1 MCICDWSSEFPLPIA
16 SASFRTLLRAPLRS
30 DPPGEGFTRA
40 RRVELL
46 AVGLLRA
53 ALDRGEQAEID
64 VHRLIGRSLGGA
76 GDVAE
81 QRAQRGGGRR
91 RRQRVSGKGAEERRV
106 GKECVITGRSR
117 WSRYHSKK
125 KECAKM

>member
-1 MCICDWSSEFPLPIA
+1 MIRRPPRSTRTDTLFPYTTLFRSLRA
-16 SASFRTLLRAPLRS
+16 SASLRTLLRARLPS

-91 RRQRVSGKGAEERRV
+91 RRQRVSDRKSV
-106 GKECVITGRSR
+106 V
-117 WSRYHSKK
+117 
-125 KECAKM
+125 